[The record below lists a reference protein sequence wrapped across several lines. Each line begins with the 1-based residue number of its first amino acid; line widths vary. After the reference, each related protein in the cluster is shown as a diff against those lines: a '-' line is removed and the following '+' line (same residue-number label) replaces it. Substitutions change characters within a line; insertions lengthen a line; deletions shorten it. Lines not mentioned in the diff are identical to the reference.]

1 MTRGRGSGASAG
13 SARAGG
19 RGWEGSRE
27 PAGGGSAAPGGGW
40 TRGPHPPG
48 GRWLSPGGFGV
59 ESAPGSWGKKSP
71 QTAGRGVPGTRRGKT
86 FAKSCCVFSLKLAA
100 SLLPGGRRGRH
111 GGGRGAGSGALDGVG
126 GGDNCARAFAAL
138 PRPPVRVSRHR
149 GLQRARQPRRSA
161 GSSNS
166 WTGSGWTEPE
176 APGPE
181 GTAGGLPGAG
191 CVFPRVR
198 GFVLREVAPGLHSG
212 GGLGGGRQ
220 PAPGTLWV
228 SVGHGCRP
236 AD

>member
-1 MTRGRGSGASAG
+1 MQRLGEDG
-13 SARAGG
+13 
-19 RGWEGSRE
+19 
-27 PAGGGSAAPGGGW
+27 
-40 TRGPHPPG
+40 
-48 GRWLSPGGFGV
+48 
-59 ESAPGSWGKKSP
+59 
-71 QTAGRGVPGTRRGKT
+71 QGVPTPPVADGCRQVALGWSRPLG
-86 FAKSCCVFSLKLAA
+86 
-100 SLLPGGRRGRH
+100 PGGRRAPRLL
-111 GGGRGAGSGALDGVG
+111 GGGCPEPGGERHLPSRAVCSVLSWLRLCSRGAGGGGTVVGGGDRVWGSGRGG

-138 PRPPVRVSRHR
+138 PRPPMRVSRHR